1 MNGRRIV
8 QRCLS
13 VEITSENW
21 NSGSKEDGY
30 RSGKSRENV
39 HYDDDK
45 SDLHPAES
53 TLRRR
58 TRQEKVEIAPH
69 DSIA

>member
-1 MNGRRIV
+1 MGKPDAYGYRGYRY
-8 QRCLS
+8 
-13 VEITSENW
+13 
-21 NSGSKEDGY
+21 GYGHGYGYGY

-39 HYDDDK
+39 HYDDK

-58 TRQEKVEIAPH
+58 TRQEKVESDPH